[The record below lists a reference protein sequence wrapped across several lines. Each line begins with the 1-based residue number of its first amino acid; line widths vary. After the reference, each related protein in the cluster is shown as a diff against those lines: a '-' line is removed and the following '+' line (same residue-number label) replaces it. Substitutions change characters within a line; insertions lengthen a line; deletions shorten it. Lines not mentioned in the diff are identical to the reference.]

1 MATAKKAAK
10 KKSRRTVMYST
21 GGKKLYAVRDASG
34 KFKDIQQYSRAHAM
48 DIARGSSAETKAAAK
63 KAAKKTAKKTAKKST
78 AKKATAKKAT
88 AKKTAPKKAAKRT
101 TAKSAAAGVV
111 KRLKKAIEKVTG

>member
-10 KKSRRTVMYST
+10 KKARRTVMYST

-48 DIARGSSAETKAAAK
+48 DIKRGSAAEATAAAK
-63 KAAKKTAKKTAKKST
+63 KAAKKTAKKAAKKTT
-78 AKKATAKKAT
+78 AKKATKRAT
-88 AKKTAPKKAAKRT
+88 N
-101 TAKSAAAGVV
+101 AKSAASKVV
-111 KRLKKAIEKVTG
+111 SRLKRVLKKVTG